1 MATDAFSLSLLGS
14 AALVAVVHTAV
25 GPDHT
30 LPFVML
36 ARARGWS
43 RSRTLWITAL
53 CGLGHVASSLIL
65 GALGLGLGRSADEV
79 SAVESGRGELAA
91 WALVALGVVYG
102 LWGLRVALRSRSG
115 MSLHSHRGH
124 VHLHP
129 HGDLQHEH
137 DASAVPQDTRRAT
150 FWGLFVVFV
159 LGPCEPLIPLYF
171 IPASQGQL
179 ALAGW
184 TAVVFT
190 VATVATMLV
199 LVGIAHSGLAQVRL
213 QRLERWSH
221 AIAGG
226 VISASGLAVLFGGL

>member
-1 MATDAFSLSLLGS
+1 
-14 AALVAVVHTAV
+14 V

-43 RSRTLWITAL
+43 RARTLWITGL
-53 CGLGHVASSLIL
+53 CGLAHVASSIVL
-65 GALGLGLGRSADEV
+65 GALGLGLGRSSDDLA
-79 SAVESGRGELAA
+79 AVESSRGDLAA
-91 WALVALGVVYG
+91 WALVALGTVYG

-115 MSLHSHRGH
+115 LSLHSHRGH

-129 HGDLQHEH
+129 HGELQHEH
-137 DASAVPQDTRRAT
+137 DGSAAPQDTRRTT
-150 FWGLFVVFV
+150 FWALFVVFV

-184 TAVVFT
+184 AAVVFS
-190 VATVATMLV
+190 VSTVATMLV
-199 LVGIAHSGLAQVRL
+199 LVGLAHSGLARVRL

-221 AIAGG
+221 ALAGA